1 MLTKLSKLCYEGR
14 DQYRYNECLLMAG
27 ELFAAPAKLSLPH
40 PQIATEYSNYR
51 MREFIAE

>member
-40 PQIATEYSNYR
+40 PQIDTEYSNYR